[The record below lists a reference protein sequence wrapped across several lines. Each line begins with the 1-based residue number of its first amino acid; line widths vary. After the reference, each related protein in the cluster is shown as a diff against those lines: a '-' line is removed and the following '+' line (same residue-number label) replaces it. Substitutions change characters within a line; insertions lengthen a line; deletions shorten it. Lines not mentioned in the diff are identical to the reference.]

1 MYKLFGKCLAMFATM
16 KPEVHGTSLLH
27 VIRLCIMLVTNC
39 KLDKTKLVS
48 FTVSSKHGYCEIH
61 VQVNE
66 HFVVCYYGLKMLCHR
81 FLKILFEIV
90 IHFSY
95 PTDNSKKYLNFLL
108 YKSES
113 RARNWAKS

>member
-1 MYKLFGKCLAMFATM
+1 MYKIFGKSLAMFATM

-66 HFVVCYYGLKMLCHR
+66 HFVVCY
-81 FLKILFEIV
+81 
-90 IHFSY
+90 
-95 PTDNSKKYLNFLL
+95 
-108 YKSES
+108 
-113 RARNWAKS
+113 